1 MGQSPPS
8 LTAPRMTSTSS
19 NTNMGFG
26 GINPIH
32 SQDSVF
38 LPMAS
43 PPMSEF
49 TTMISSSYDESDNTT
64 RQNNDSSR
72 KFSFN
77 IFRSNDQAENT
88 GNNSETQH
96 NSTRSASRFFRSK
109 KPVKAPEDPMSTFNL
124 SPGFNV
130 FGPAPGTRDRSGSV
144 NSHTSNLS
152 GSIWND
158 KTNSASNFHA
168 LFDSP
173 LQVRIDVQ
181 QDTPSPP
188 MLSLSPNIERF
199 TSVPTFGIPQKPGP
213 LQRTNFTSTTADQL
227 SESPMK
233 QIPTHSSTSNLSR
246 QLSNLSGGSSQQQQQ
261 QQETATPSSPSYFK
275 KFLNVASP
283 VKHEKTMSNGSNTLS
298 VSGES
303 DVVESVHGSSGGR
316 TKLFNFS
323 RKNSIGSSSTT
334 SGTAVASSASTTQA
348 SGTGSANLS
357 SGNSAPVNGSSTSNS
372 TSNGG
377 NTSGPTKKIK
387 YFFHKRKSHEDGLR
401 NSETEETLDDAIDET
416 IEEAS
421 DESSS
426 KE

>member
-1 MGQSPPS
+1 
-8 LTAPRMTSTSS
+8 
-19 NTNMGFG
+19 
-26 GINPIH
+26 
-32 SQDSVF
+32 
-38 LPMAS
+38 
-43 PPMSEF
+43 
-49 TTMISSSYDESDNTT
+49 
-64 RQNNDSSR
+64 
-72 KFSFN
+72 
-77 IFRSNDQAENT
+77 
-88 GNNSETQH
+88 
-96 NSTRSASRFFRSK
+96 
-109 KPVKAPEDPMSTFNL
+109 
-124 SPGFNV
+124 
-130 FGPAPGTRDRSGSV
+130 
-144 NSHTSNLS
+144 
-152 GSIWND
+152 
-158 KTNSASNFHA
+158 
-168 LFDSP
+168 
-173 LQVRIDVQ
+173 
-181 QDTPSPP
+181 
-188 MLSLSPNIERF
+188 
-199 TSVPTFGIPQKPGP
+199 
-213 LQRTNFTSTTADQL
+213 
-227 SESPMK
+227 
-233 QIPTHSSTSNLSR
+233 
-246 QLSNLSGGSSQQQQQ
+246 
-261 QQETATPSSPSYFK
+261 
-275 KFLNVASP
+275 
-283 VKHEKTMSNGSNTLS
+283 MSNGSNTLS